1 MVEIFE
7 VGPCENGYQMG
18 FLIGQRFSNPIRN
31 RVSKDIILQNQTRPF
46 AQSSPESEQ
55 FITTL
60 SDKHRNKFPGY
71 WDELLGTAEGS
82 GVPVL
87 DIILVNFRK
96 EILALIS
103 KTQIDSNVVI
113 NVDTPE
119 DDLAPMKDEIAA
131 DGIGRNFISRGLLEA
146 TDIDDALPRI
156 RSSEASVGHNYN
168 LIDVK
173 KRRILNV
180 ETASRNR
187 VSFRHIVASPFF
199 HTNMYLHL
207 HDQVH
212 QVKDEHSIPKE
223 IKDDILSLLGDTSDA
238 KYPIYREGQRFSNLI
253 RSRLSRDLILQNQ
266 LRPFVQSPE
275 SHRFIE
281 TLSKNNRNRFPR
293 YWDELLGTAE
303 GSGVPALDII
313 LINFRKEILPFVSK
327 TKISS
332 NVNVDAAEDDCSD
345 VLVVNDSM
353 AIAAHNEDANVAL
366 VGHTYLIKSILSN
379 GLSFMAYTYAG
390 ELPSCAFGFNSHGL
404 GFTLNSVPPVEDE
417 IVGGGI
423 GRNFISRD
431 LLEAIDIDDALLRIR
446 SSEVSVGHS
455 YNLIDVKR
463 RQILNVETASKNRV
477 SIHNIEPTPF
487 FHANMYLHLKVQQVQ
502 DESSISRQKRA
513 TVLPKGSKDDFLSLL
528 GDTNDAKYPVYMTGP
543 TLYTLCTA
551 VIDLDEQTLT
561 IIEGNPKKG
570 QVSHVFSISSEDFMA
585 Q

>member
-1 MVEIFE
+1 MLELFE
-7 VGPCENGYQMG
+7 VGPCENAYKMG
-18 FLIGQRFSNPIRN
+18 FLIGQRFSN
-31 RVSKDIILQNQTRPF
+31 
-46 AQSSPESEQ
+46 
-55 FITTL
+55 
-60 SDKHRNKFPGY
+60 
-71 WDELLGTAEGS
+71 
-82 GVPVL
+82 
-87 DIILVNFRK
+87 
-96 EILALIS
+96 LI
-103 KTQIDSNVVI
+103 K
-113 NVDTPE
+113 
-119 DDLAPMKDEIAA
+119 
-131 DGIGRNFISRGLLEA
+131 
-146 TDIDDALPRI
+146 
-156 RSSEASVGHNYN
+156 
-168 LIDVK
+168 
-173 KRRILNV
+173 
-180 ETASRNR
+180 
-187 VSFRHIVASPFF
+187 
-199 HTNMYLHL
+199 
-207 HDQVH
+207 
-212 QVKDEHSIPKE
+212 
-223 IKDDILSLLGDTSDA
+223 
-238 KYPIYREGQRFSNLI
+238 
-253 RSRLSRDLILQNQ
+253 SRLSRDIILQNQ

-332 NVNVDAAEDDCSD
+332 NVNVNTAEDDCSD

-366 VGHTYLIKSILSN
+366 VGHTYLIKSTLSN

-404 GFTLNSVPPVEDE
+404 GFTLNSVPPAEDE

-431 LLEAIDIDDALLRIR
+431 LLEATGIDDALLRIH

-455 YNLIDVKR
+455 YNLIDVKGR
-463 RQILNVETASKNRV
+463 RILNVETASKNRV

-502 DESSISRQKRA
+502 DESSLSRQKRA

-528 GDTNDAKYPVYMTGP
+528 GDTNDAKYPVYMTGNLEDNSNSFFSLICYSLDYPVDLISGP

-585 Q
+585 P